1 MKWFGALLILLA
13 TTWSGFEVA
22 RQLSERP
29 RQLRQL
35 KVALQALEA
44 EIMYGHTPLT
54 EASLHLARQLAFP
67 FSHLFERFAEKLN
80 IGETNVCEAWE
91 ESLRAIWRTTA
102 LKQAEF
108 EVMKQFGETLGQYDR
123 IAQQKQIALALIH
136 LDREEQ
142 DALDKKMRYEK
153 MAKSLGFLVGLLLII
168 LLI

>member
-13 TTWSGFEVA
+13 TTWSGFEAA
-22 RQLSERP
+22 RQLNERP

-35 KVALQALEA
+35 KTALQALEA

-67 FSHLFERFAEKLN
+67 FSRLFERFAEKLKT
-80 IGETNVCEAWE
+80 GETNVCEAWE
-91 ESLRAIWRTTA
+91 ESLRAIWRATA
-102 LKQAEF
+102 LRQGEF

-153 MAKSLGFLVGLLLII
+153 MAKSLGFLVGLLLVI